1 MFGTCSRQKK
11 PPWVSPRTFGRRPR
25 CFGLLSPFF
34 VSFGWGSDGGL
45 QFLPYI
51 MLGITLRDRRPLR
64 FDSTPLKLRLL
75 LVVLSS
81 LPMPIPLYS
90 TREPHAS
97 RVPQRSPMSPFTQP
111 ATTTPSRA
119 TYLLSVDIV
128 RPATAT
134 TPAQL
139 VLVDAPAAP
148 VEVGMRVA
156 LEIHI
161 AREPEVPNEEPSDN
175 GSEDASSGQE
185 GPRAL
190 DTGIRGYV
198 AYVQCLWADA
208 VEFIIRRDGHL
219 GEFSYLVV
227 LTNRHG
233 FLRFNARL
241 YQAWL
246 NIEPFLVPFYAAK
259 ASLDHTGVVAG
270 EELSSYIDSIA
281 SRFVLTLRSS
291 HNMCSV
297 ANKWCLF
304 CGYSTQHRS
313 AWSGRHGRTAQRVRT
328 GKLVSGIKFIRSL

>member
-1 MFGTCSRQKK
+1 
-11 PPWVSPRTFGRRPR
+11 
-25 CFGLLSPFF
+25 
-34 VSFGWGSDGGL
+34 
-45 QFLPYI
+45 
-51 MLGITLRDRRPLR
+51 
-64 FDSTPLKLRLL
+64 
-75 LVVLSS
+75 
-81 LPMPIPLYS
+81 
-90 TREPHAS
+90 
-97 RVPQRSPMSPFTQP
+97 MSPFTQP

-227 LTNRHG
+227 PTNRHG

-281 SRFVLTLRSS
+281 SSTVAPGVVDMGGQRS
-291 HNMCSV
+291 V
-297 ANKWCLF
+297 
-304 CGYSTQHRS
+304 
-313 AWSGRHGRTAQRVRT
+313 SGRGNWVDTSVYEEVVDVGEHLSSSSASD
-328 GKLVSGIKFIRSL
+328 VSVPASGDPVYHLF